1 MLLISTGVVVSIL
14 TLVTVL
20 ARRERQG
27 ESPGDPDRPS
37 YRMPRIYPTLFRI
50 FAVIFLLGAALP
62 FAVMF
67 VFWW

>member
-1 MLLISTGVVVSIL
+1 MRLITTGVVVAIL
-14 TLVTVL
+14 ALVTVL
-20 ARRERQG
+20 ARREGG
-27 ESPGDPDRPS
+27 EPPEDPGRPS

-67 VFWW
+67 VFW